1 MKNVSGIAV
10 IALVSGL
17 TVLATGCEREPDERG
32 AIENNE
38 GVVDAQNDAR
48 DANNTLEQSA
58 DRAGQAV
65 KDAASTT
72 SIKTKYLAD
81 DTLKGLDISVDTEQ
95 GVVTL
100 TGSVQSD
107 AAKNLA
113 EQIAKDAD
121 GVTSVNNQLTVN

>member
-1 MKNVSGIAV
+1 MKKASGIAV

-17 TVLATGCEREPDERG
+17 AVLATGCQRDADDRG

-48 DANNTLEQSA
+48 DANNTLEQST
-58 DRAGQAV
+58 DRAGQSV
-65 KDAASTT
+65 KDAAITT

-81 DTLKGLDISVDTEQ
+81 DTLKGLDITVDTEQ
-95 GVVTL
+95 GVVML

-113 EQIAKDAD
+113 EQIARDVD
-121 GVTSVNNQLTVN
+121 GVTSVNNRLTVN

>member
-17 TVLATGCEREPDERG
+17 AVLATGCERDERG
-32 AIENNE
+32 AVESNE

-65 KDAASTT
+65 KDAAITT

-81 DTLKGLDISVDTEQ
+81 DTLKGMDISVDTEQ
-95 GVVTL
+95 GVVML

-113 EQIAKDAD
+113 EQIARDVD
-121 GVTSVNNQLTVN
+121 GVTGVNNQLTVN

>member
-17 TVLATGCEREPDERG
+17 TVLATGCEREPDEPG

-65 KDAASTT
+65 KDAAITT
-72 SIKTKYLAD
+72 SIKAKYLAD

-95 GVVTL
+95 GVVML

-107 AAKNLA
+107 AAKDLA
-113 EQIAKDAD
+113 EQIARDVD
-121 GVTSVNNQLTVN
+121 GVTGVNNELTVK

>member
-17 TVLATGCEREPDERG
+17 AVLATGCERDERG
-32 AIENNE
+32 EIENE

-65 KDAASTT
+65 KDAGITT

-81 DTLKGLDISVDTEQ
+81 DTLKGMDISVDTEQ
-95 GVVTL
+95 GVVML

-113 EQIAKDAD
+113 EQIARDVD
-121 GVTSVNNQLTVN
+121 GVTGVNNQLTVN

>member
-1 MKNVSGIAV
+1 MKKVSGIAA

-17 TVLATGCEREPDERG
+17 AVLATGCDRKPKEPS

-65 KDAASTT
+65 KDAAITT
-72 SIKTKYLAD
+72 SVKAKYLAD
-81 DTLKGLDISVDTEQ
+81 DTLKGTDISVDTEQ
-95 GVVTL
+95 GVVML

-107 AAKNLA
+107 AAKDLA
-113 EQIAKDAD
+113 EQIARGVD
-121 GVTSVNNQLTVN
+121 GVTSVNNKLTVK

>member
-1 MKNVSGIAV
+1 MKKVSGIAV
-10 IALVSGL
+10 IALVSSLAVL
-17 TVLATGCEREPDERG
+17 TTGCEREPEEPG

-65 KDAASTT
+65 KDAAITT

-95 GVVTL
+95 GVVML
-100 TGSVQSD
+100 TGAVQSD
-107 AAKNLA
+107 AAKDLA
-113 EQIAKDAD
+113 EQIARDVD